1 MTNEACICIP
11 ELVLRPHT
19 HIARILQKLV
29 EFYKFNE
36 KWIYM
41 LFWSLC
47 CRKIRRPTSP
57 LPIFIQ
63 NISKN
68 LRRWPVPSDFSFQR
82 IQIENTNCIWGH
94 QFIEAAALIT
104 TKMLRSIYCMRARAH
119 AHVCLSFVRQST
131 QKMHGHRSQDY
142 NNKIHHPIRFDPNRF
157 AARTETSVWRVIIN
171 YTIDIIVDVRLRIK
185 CEVMN
190 KL

>member
-11 ELVLRPHT
+11 ELVLRPHKHT
-19 HIARILQKLV
+19 SP
-29 EFYKFNE
+29 EFFRNSLNSTNSTKSEF
-36 KWIYM
+36 YM
-41 LFWSLC
+41 LFWSLR
-47 CRKIRRPTSP
+47 CRNIRRPTSP

-68 LRRWPVPSDFSFQR
+68 LRRWPVSSDFSFQR
-82 IQIENTNCIWGH
+82 IQIENTNCIRGH

-142 NNKIHHPIRFDPNRF
+142 NNKIHHPIRTDSLPEQR
-157 AARTETSVWRVIIN
+157 RVCG
-171 YTIDIIVDVRLRIK
+171 V
-185 CEVMN
+185 
-190 KL
+190 